1 MVESAAFPGGYYR
14 NTFEAPNESEGSG
27 SSAQIDTEV
36 TASENSTTPARKC
49 IMLNPNDEDP
59 YGVQRQVISLYNM
72 TQSERRDLIYRLK
85 MELEQTKIVLRNA
98 ELQRMNPVAMSS
110 TSDRVGFSSAHKLSS
125 RASNTKKPSDFAMGS
140 GKKVRHQTGTSRG
153 WNRGTSGKFESSKEP
168 MTSTPNIT
176 LMKQCDTLLKK
187 LWSHPHSWV
196 FQAPVDVV
204 KLNIPD
210 YLTII
215 EHPMDLGTVKKNLA
229 SGLYSSPHEF
239 AADVRLTFTNAMTYN
254 PPGHD
259 VHIMGDILS
268 KLFEA
273 RWKTIEKKLPACS
286 MQTLPAISLELN
298 DEGKAAI
305 SVPPTKKRKM
315 ASPIRECVPEPV
327 KPLMSAEER
336 HKLGRQLESLLDELP
351 AHIIDF
357 LKKHSSNGGEIAE
370 DEIEIDIDVLS
381 DEVLVTLQN
390 LLDEYIQNKEA
401 KQANVEPCEIEL
413 INGSG
418 PSTSSVQRGN
428 ELADEYVGGN
438 EPPISRSS
446 SDSESGSSEDLSDD
460 AKPMVQD
467 DSAKMPETANSEAQ
481 RDENTRIEFEGSQ
494 STGALEQMDICSQQ
508 KPGTDESDGQ
518 HEGNML
524 ETPASSEKRYRAALL
539 KNRFADII
547 LKARE
552 KPLPQ
557 NGIKGDPERLR
568 KEREELELQKK
579 KEKARLQ
586 AEAKAAEDARRQA
599 EAEAAAE
606 AAAEAKRK
614 REVEREAARQA
625 LLKME
630 KTVEINEN
638 SRFLED
644 LEMLSSSAPEQ
655 LPSSADET
663 SPERPLDALGSFN
676 LRGSNPLEQL
686 GLYMKQDDDEEE
698 PEARATVPK
707 PDETSPERPLDAL
720 GSFNL
725 GGSNPLEQLGLYM
738 KQDDDEEEP
747 EAPAVPKPDETSPER
762 PLDALGSFN
771 LKESNPLEKLGL
783 YMKQDDDDDVEEPE
797 AQAPAVPKLGNDV
810 EEGEID

>member
-14 NTFEAPNESEGSG
+14 NTFDAPDESEGSG

-36 TASENSTTPARKC
+36 TASENSSTPARKC
-49 IMLNPNDEDP
+49 ITLNSYEEDP
-59 YGVQRQVISLYNM
+59 YGVQRQVFSLYNM
-72 TQSERRDLIYRLK
+72 SLSERKDLIHQLK
-85 MELEQTKIVLRNA
+85 LELEQTKIVLKNA
-98 ELQRMNPVAMSS
+98 ELQRINPAYVSS
-110 TSDRVGFSSAHKLSS
+110 ASDRVGFSTAQKLSS
-125 RASNTKKPSDFAMGS
+125 RVSNLKKPSDFAMGP

-153 WNRGTSGKFESSKEP
+153 WNRGSSGKFESSKES
-168 MTSTPNIT
+168 MASATNMT

-196 FQAPVDVV
+196 FQTPVDVV

-210 YLTII
+210 YPTII
-215 EHPMDLGTVKKNLA
+215 KHPMDLGTVKKNLA

-259 VHIMGDILS
+259 VHIMGDILC

-286 MQTLPAISLELN
+286 MQTLPAITVEPN
-298 DEGKAAI
+298 AERKAAM
-305 SVPPTKKRKM
+305 SVPPSKKRKM
-315 ASPIRECVPEPV
+315 TSPVRESVPEPV
-327 KPLMSAEER
+327 KPLMTAEER
-336 HKLGRQLESLLDELP
+336 HRLGRQLESLLDEIP
-351 AHIIDF
+351 AQIIDF

-381 DEVLVTLQN
+381 DEVLLTLQK
-390 LLDEYIQNKEA
+390 LLDDYVREKEA
-401 KQANVEPCEIEL
+401 KQSNVEPCEIEL
-413 INGSG
+413 LNGSG
-418 PSTSSVQRGN
+418 PSNSSLLRGSI
-428 ELADEYVGGN
+428 LADEYVGGN
-438 EPPISRSS
+438 EPPISGSS
-446 SDSESGSSEDLSDD
+446 SDSESNSSEDQSDD
-460 AKPMVQD
+460 AKPMIQE
-467 DSAKMPETANSEAQ
+467 DSSKMPETANSEAQ
-481 RDENTRIEFEGSQ
+481 RDEDTRNGDPLERSQ
-494 STGALEQMDICSQQ
+494 SAGAGALDQMDVCSQQ
-508 KPGTDESDGQ
+508 KPSSDESDGQ
-518 HEGNML
+518 HDGNIL
-524 ETPASSEKRYRAALL
+524 ENPASSEKRYRAALL

-552 KPLPQ
+552 KTLPQ
-557 NGIKGDPERLR
+557 NSIKGDPERLR

-579 KEKARLQ
+579 KERARLQ
-586 AEAKAAEDARRQA
+586 AEAEAAEDARRQA

-606 AAAEAKRK
+606 AAAESKRK
-614 REVEREAARQA
+614 RELEREAARQA

-644 LEMLSSSAPEQ
+644 LEMLSSSVPEQ

-698 PEARATVPK
+698 A
-707 PDETSPERPLDAL
+707 
-720 GSFNL
+720 
-725 GGSNPLEQLGLYM
+725 
-738 KQDDDEEEP
+738 
-747 EAPAVPKPDETSPER
+747 EAPAVP
-762 PLDALGSFN
+762 N
-771 LKESNPLEKLGL
+771 L
-783 YMKQDDDDDVEEPE
+783 
-797 AQAPAVPKLGNDV
+797 ATDV

>member
-14 NTFEAPNESEGSG
+14 NTFEAPEESEGSG

-36 TASENSTTPARKC
+36 TASENSSTPARKC
-49 IMLNPNDEDP
+49 IMLNSNDEDP

-72 TQSERRDLIYRLK
+72 SISERRDLIYRLK
-85 MELEQTKIVLRNA
+85 LELEQTKIVLKNA
-98 ELQRMNPVAMSS
+98 ELQLLNPASLSS
-110 TSDRVGFSSAHKLSS
+110 TSDRVGFSTAQKLSS
-125 RASNTKKPSDFAMGS
+125 RVNNSKKPSDFAMGP
-140 GKKVRHQTGTSRG
+140 GKKVRQQTGTSRG
-153 WNRGTSGKFESSKEP
+153 WNRGSSGKFQSSKE
-168 MTSTPNIT
+168 S
-176 LMKQCDTLLKK
+176 K
-187 LWSHPHSWV
+187 
-196 FQAPVDVV
+196 APVDVV
-204 KLNIPD
+204 KLNLPD

-215 EHPMDLGTVKKNLA
+215 KHPMDLGTVKKNLA
-229 SGLYSSPHEF
+229 SGVYSSPHEF
-239 AADVRLTFTNAMTYN
+239 ATDVRLTFTNAMTYN

-259 VHIMGDILS
+259 VHIMGDILC

-286 MQTLPAISLELN
+286 MQTFSAITLEPN
-298 DEGKAAI
+298 EERKASI
-305 SVPPTKKRKM
+305 SVPPAKKRKM
-315 ASPIRECVPEPV
+315 ASPIRVSVPEPV
-327 KPLMSAEER
+327 KPLMTAEER
-336 HKLGRQLESLLDELP
+336 HRLGRQLESLLEELP
-351 AHIIDF
+351 AQIIDF

-381 DEVLVTLQN
+381 DEVLFTLRD
-390 LLDEYIQNKEA
+390 LLDEYVQNKEA
-401 KQANVEPCEIEL
+401 KQSNVQPCEIEL
-413 INGSG
+413 LNGSG
-418 PSTSSVQRGN
+418 PSNSSIQRGN
-428 ELADEYVGGN
+428 DFADEYVGGN

-446 SDSESGSSEDLSDD
+446 SDSESGSSEDQSDD
-460 AKPMVQD
+460 AKPMIEED
-467 DSAKMPETANSEAQ
+467 ASKMPETANSEAQ
-481 RDENTRIEFEGSQ
+481 RDEDARINDLFEGTQ
-494 STGALEQMDICSQQ
+494 STGAPEQMDISSQQ
-508 KPGTDESDGQ
+508 KPSSDESDGQ
-518 HEGNML
+518 HEGNIL

-539 KNRFADII
+539 KSRFADII

-552 KPLPQ
+552 KTLPQ
-557 NGIKGDPERLR
+557 NGNKGDPERLR

-579 KEKARLQ
+579 KERARLQ

-614 REVEREAARQA
+614 RELEREAARQA

-698 PEARATVPK
+698 PEAPVVPK
-707 PDETSPERPLDAL
+707 LERPLDAL

-738 KQDDDEEEP
+738 KQDDDDDEEEP
-747 EAPAVPKPDETSPER
+747 EAPAVPKPDETSSER

-771 LKESNPLEKLGL
+771 LNGSNPLEQLGL
-783 YMKQDDDDDVEEPE
+783 YMKQDDDEEEEEEPE
-797 AQAPAVPKLGNDV
+797 APTVSNLANDV

>member
-14 NTFEAPNESEGSG
+14 NTFEAPEESEGSG

-36 TASENSTTPARKC
+36 TASENSSTPARKC
-49 IMLNPNDEDP
+49 IMLNSNDEDP

-72 TQSERRDLIYRLK
+72 SQSERKDLIYRLK
-85 MELEQTKIVLRNA
+85 LELEQTKIVLKNA
-98 ELQRMNPVAMSS
+98 ELQRMNPAAVSS
-110 TSDRVGFSSAHKLSS
+110 TSDRVGFSTGQKISS
-125 RASNTKKPSDFAMGS
+125 RVSNSKKPSDFAVGS
-140 GKKVRHQTGTSRG
+140 GKKVRHQNGTSRG
-153 WNRGTSGKFESSKEP
+153 WNRGTSGKFESSKET

-176 LMKQCDTLLKK
+176 LMKQCDTLLRK

-210 YLTII
+210 YLTTIK
-215 EHPMDLGTVKKNLA
+215 HPMDLGTVKKNLA
-229 SGLYSSPHEF
+229 SGVYSSPHEF

-273 RWKTIEKKLPACS
+273 RWKTIKKKLPPCS
-286 MQTLPAISLELN
+286 MQTLPAVTLEPN
-298 DEGKAAI
+298 DERKAAI
-305 SVPPTKKRKM
+305 SVPPAKKRKM
-315 ASPIRECVPEPV
+315 ASPVRESVPEPV
-327 KPLMSAEER
+327 KPLMTEVER
-336 HKLGRQLESLLDELP
+336 HRLGRQLESLLDELP

-357 LKKHSSNGGEIAE
+357 LKKHNSNGGEIAE

-381 DEVLVTLQN
+381 DEVLVTLRN

-401 KQANVEPCEIEL
+401 KQTNVEPCEIEL
-413 INGSG
+413 INGSR
-418 PSTSSVQRGN
+418 PSNSSLQRGN
-428 ELADEYVGGN
+428 EMADEYVDGN

-446 SDSESGSSEDLSDD
+446 SDSDSGSSEDQSDD
-460 AKPMVQD
+460 AKPMVQG
-467 DSAKMPETANSEAQ
+467 DSSKMPETANSEAQ
-481 RDENTRIEFEGSQ
+481 RDENTRIDDLFVGSQ

-508 KPGTDESDGQ
+508 KLSSDESDGQ
-518 HEGNML
+518 HEGNIL

-568 KEREELELQKK
+568 KEREELVLQKK

-586 AEAKAAEDARRQA
+586 AEAEAAEDARRQA

-614 REVEREAARQA
+614 RELEREAARQA

-655 LPSSADET
+655 LPSSAEET

-698 PEARATVPK
+698 PEAPAVPK
-707 PDETSPERPLDAL
+707 PDETSTERPLDAL
-720 GSFNL
+720 GSFKLGECNPLEQLGLYMKQDDGEEEEPEAPVVPKPNETSLERPVDAFGSFNL
-725 GGSNPLEQLGLYM
+725 KGSNPLEQLGLYM

-747 EAPAVPKPDETSPER
+747 EAPAVP
-762 PLDALGSFN
+762 N
-771 LKESNPLEKLGL
+771 L
-783 YMKQDDDDDVEEPE
+783 
-797 AQAPAVPKLGNDV
+797 ANDV

>member
-1 MVESAAFPGGYYR
+1 MVESAAFPGGYYP
-14 NTFEAPNESEGSG
+14 NTFEAPDESEGSG

-36 TASENSTTPARKC
+36 TASENSSTPARKC
-49 IMLNPNDEDP
+49 IRLNYNDEDP

-72 TQSERRDLIYRLK
+72 SQSERKDLIYRLK
-85 MELEQTKIVLRNA
+85 LELEQTKIVLKNA
-98 ELQRMNPVAMSS
+98 ELQRMNPAFVSS
-110 TSDRVGFSSAHKLSS
+110 TSDRVGFSTAQKLSS
-125 RASNTKKPSDFAMGS
+125 RLSNLKTPSDFATGP

-153 WNRGTSGKFESSKEP
+153 WNRGSSGKFESTKES
-168 MTSTPNIT
+168 MASAPNMT

-187 LWSHPHSWV
+187 LWSHPHAWV

-215 EHPMDLGTVKKNLA
+215 KHPMDLGTVKKNLA
-229 SGLYSSPHEF
+229 SGVYSSPHEF

-286 MQTLPAISLELN
+286 MRTLPAITLEPI
-298 DEGKAAI
+298 DERKAAI
-305 SVPPTKKRKM
+305 SVPPAKKRKM
-315 ASPIRECVPEPV
+315 ASPLREGVLEPV
-327 KPLMSAEER
+327 KPLMTAEER
-336 HKLGRQLESLLDELP
+336 HRLGRQLESLLDELP
-351 AHIIDF
+351 AQIIDF
-357 LKKHSSNGGEIAE
+357 LKKHSSNEGEIAE

-381 DEVLVTLQN
+381 DEVLLTLQK
-390 LLDEYIQNKEA
+390 LLDEYIQDKEA
-401 KQANVEPCEIEL
+401 KQSNVEPCEIEL
-413 INGSG
+413 LNGSG
-418 PSTSSVQRGN
+418 PSSSSLQRGN

-438 EPPISRSS
+438 EPPIAGSS
-446 SDSESGSSEDLSDD
+446 SDSESGSSEDQSDD
-460 AKPMVQD
+460 PKPMMQEN
-467 DSAKMPETANSEAQ
+467 SSKMPETANSEAQ
-481 RDENTRIEFEGSQ
+481 RNEDTRPDDLFDGSQ
-494 STGALEQMDICSQQ
+494 STGAPEQMDICAQQ
-508 KPGTDESDGQ
+508 KRSYDESDGQ
-518 HEGNML
+518 NDGNIL
-524 ETPASSEKRYRAALL
+524 KTQASSEKRYRAALL

-552 KPLPQ
+552 KTLPQ
-557 NGIKGDPERLR
+557 ISNKGDPERLR

-579 KEKARLQ
+579 KERARLQ
-586 AEAKAAEDARRQA
+586 AEAEAAEDARRQA

-606 AAAEAKRK
+606 AAAESKRK
-614 REVEREAARQA
+614 RELEREAARQA

-655 LPSSADET
+655 LPSSADEI

-698 PEARATVPK
+698 PEA
-707 PDETSPERPLDAL
+707 
-720 GSFNL
+720 
-725 GGSNPLEQLGLYM
+725 
-738 KQDDDEEEP
+738 
-747 EAPAVPKPDETSPER
+747 PAVPSLAT
-762 PLDALGSFN
+762 
-771 LKESNPLEKLGL
+771 
-783 YMKQDDDDDVEEPE
+783 
-797 AQAPAVPKLGNDV
+797 DV

>member
-1 MVESAAFPGGYYR
+1 MVESAAFPGGYYQ
-14 NTFEAPNESEGSG
+14 NSFEAPDESEGSG

-36 TASENSTTPARKC
+36 TASENSSTPARKC
-49 IMLNPNDEDP
+49 IRLNSNDEEDP

-72 TQSERRDLIYRLK
+72 SQSERKDLIHRLK
-85 MELEQTKIVLRNA
+85 VELEQTKIVLKNA
-98 ELQRMNPVAMSS
+98 EFQRLNTASVSS
-110 TSDRVGFSSAHKLSS
+110 TSDRVGFTTAAQKLPS
-125 RASNTKKPSDFAMGS
+125 RVSNLKKPSDFATGP
-140 GKKVRHQTGTSRG
+140 GKKVRQQTGTSRG
-153 WNRGTSGKFESSKEP
+153 WNRGSSGKFESSKEP
-168 MTSTPNIT
+168 VASAPNVT

-187 LWSHPHSWV
+187 LWSHPHAWV

-215 EHPMDLGTVKKNLA
+215 KHPMDLGTVKKNLA
-229 SGLYSSPHEF
+229 SGAYLSPHEF

-259 VHIMGDILS
+259 VHVMGDMLS

-273 RWKTIEKKLPACS
+273 RWKAIEKKLPACS
-286 MQTLPAISLELN
+286 MQTLPALSLEPSA
-298 DEGKAAI
+298 ERKSAI
-305 SVPPTKKRKM
+305 SVPPAKKRKIV
-315 ASPIRECVPEPV
+315 SPVREIVPEPV
-327 KPLMSAEER
+327 KPLMTAEER
-336 HKLGRQLESLLDELP
+336 HRLGRQLESLLEELP
-351 AHIIDF
+351 PQIIDF

-381 DEVLVTLQN
+381 DEVLFALRK
-390 LLDEYIQNKEA
+390 LLEEYIRDKEA
-401 KQANVEPCEIEL
+401 KQSNVEPCEIEL
-413 INGSG
+413 VNGSG
-418 PSTSSVQRGN
+418 PSNSSLHRGN
-428 ELADEYVGGN
+428 EMADEYVGGN

-446 SDSESGSSEDLSDD
+446 SDSESSSSEDLSDD
-460 AKPMVQD
+460 AKPMIQD
-467 DSAKMPETANSEAQ
+467 DSSKVPETANSEAQ
-481 RDENTRIEFEGSQ
+481 RDGDTRIDDFCEGTQ
-494 STGALEQMDICSQQ
+494 STGAVEQMDICSQQ
-508 KPGTDESDGQ
+508 KPSSDEADGQ
-518 HEGNML
+518 HDGNTL
-524 ETPASSEKRYRAALL
+524 ETPATSEKRYRAALL

-552 KPLPQ
+552 KTLPQ
-557 NGIKGDPERLR
+557 NSSKGDPERLR

-579 KEKARLQ
+579 KERARLQ
-586 AEAKAAEDARRQA
+586 AEAEAAEVARRQA

-606 AAAEAKRK
+606 AAAESKRK
-614 REVEREAARQA
+614 RELEREAARQA

-698 PEARATVPK
+698 PEA
-707 PDETSPERPLDAL
+707 
-720 GSFNL
+720 
-725 GGSNPLEQLGLYM
+725 
-738 KQDDDEEEP
+738 
-747 EAPAVPKPDETSPER
+747 PAVP
-762 PLDALGSFN
+762 N
-771 LKESNPLEKLGL
+771 L
-783 YMKQDDDDDVEEPE
+783 
-797 AQAPAVPKLGNDV
+797 ATDV

>member
-14 NTFEAPNESEGSG
+14 NTFEAPDESEGSG

-36 TASENSTTPARKC
+36 TASENSSTPARKC
-49 IMLNPNDEDP
+49 VKLNSDDEDP

-72 TQSERRDLIYRLK
+72 SQSERKDLIHRLK
-85 MELEQTKIVLRNA
+85 LELEQTKIVLKNA
-98 ELQRMNPVAMSS
+98 ELQRLNTPSVSS
-110 TSDRVGFSSAHKLSS
+110 TSARMGFNSAQKVLSS
-125 RASNTKKPSDFAMGS
+125 RVSNSKKPSDFAMGP
-140 GKKVRHQTGTSRG
+140 GKSVRHQSGTASRG
-153 WNRGTSGKFESSKEP
+153 WNRGSSGKFESSSKESVP
-168 MTSTPNIT
+168 SASNVI

-215 EHPMDLGTVKKNLA
+215 KHPMDLGTIKKNLA

-273 RWKTIEKKLPACS
+273 RWKLIEKKLPVCS
-286 MQTLPAISLELN
+286 MQTLPAITLEPR
-298 DEGKAAI
+298 EEKRTAVC
-305 SVPPTKKRKM
+305 VPPAKKRKM
-315 ASPIRECVPEPV
+315 ASPVRESVPEKPV
-327 KPLMSAEER
+327 KPLMTAEER
-336 HKLGRQLESLLDELP
+336 HRLGRQLESLLEELP
-351 AHIIDF
+351 AQIIDF

-381 DEVLVTLQN
+381 DEVLFSLKK
-390 LLDEYIQNKEA
+390 LLDEHIQDKEA
-401 KQANVEPCEIEL
+401 KQSNVEPCEIEL
-413 INGSG
+413 LNGPG
-418 PSTSSVQRGN
+418 LQRGN
-428 ELADEYVGGN
+428 EMADEYVGGN

-446 SDSESGSSEDLSDD
+446 SDSESGSSEDQSDD
-460 AKPMVQD
+460 AKPMIQEG
-467 DSAKMPETANSEAQ
+467 ATKIPETTNSEAQ
-481 RDENTRIEFEGSQ
+481 RDEDTRIDDLLDGSQ
-494 STGALEQMDICSQQ
+494 SNGAPEQMDSSQQ
-508 KPGTDESDGQ
+508 KPSSDETDGQ
-518 HEGNML
+518 HDGNTL
-524 ETPASSEKRYRAALL
+524 EIPASSEKQYRAALL
-539 KNRFADII
+539 KNKFADII

-552 KPLPQ
+552 KTLPQ
-557 NGIKGDPERLR
+557 NSNKGDPEKLR

-579 KEKARLQ
+579 KERARLQ
-586 AEAKAAEDARRQA
+586 AEAEAAEDARRQA

-606 AAAEAKRK
+606 AAAESKRQ

-644 LEMLSSSAPEQ
+644 LEMLRSSAPEQ
-655 LPSSADET
+655 LLSSVDEI
-663 SPERPLDALGSFN
+663 SPERTLDALGSFN
-676 LRGSNPLEQL
+676 LRGMNPLEQL
-686 GLYMKQDDDEEE
+686 GLYMKE
-698 PEARATVPK
+698 
-707 PDETSPERPLDAL
+707 
-720 GSFNL
+720 
-725 GGSNPLEQLGLYM
+725 
-738 KQDDDEEEP
+738 DDDEEEP
-747 EAPAVPKPDETSPER
+747 EAPAVPKLAT
-762 PLDALGSFN
+762 
-771 LKESNPLEKLGL
+771 
-783 YMKQDDDDDVEEPE
+783 
-797 AQAPAVPKLGNDV
+797 DV

>member
-14 NTFEAPNESEGSG
+14 NTFDAPDESEGSG

-36 TASENSTTPARKC
+36 TASENSSTPARKC
-49 IMLNPNDEDP
+49 ITLNSYEEDP
-59 YGVQRQVISLYNM
+59 YGVQRQVFSLYNM
-72 TQSERRDLIYRLK
+72 SLSERKDLIHQLK
-85 MELEQTKIVLRNA
+85 LELEQTKIVLKNA
-98 ELQRMNPVAMSS
+98 ELQRINPAYVSS
-110 TSDRVGFSSAHKLSS
+110 ASDRVGFSTAQKLSS
-125 RASNTKKPSDFAMGS
+125 RVSNLKKPSDFAMGP

-153 WNRGTSGKFESSKEP
+153 WNRGSSGKFESSKES
-168 MTSTPNIT
+168 MASATNMT

-196 FQAPVDVV
+196 FQTPVDVV

-210 YLTII
+210 YPTII
-215 EHPMDLGTVKKNLA
+215 KHPMDLGTVKKNLA

-259 VHIMGDILS
+259 VHIMGDILC

-286 MQTLPAISLELN
+286 MQTLPAITVEPN
-298 DEGKAAI
+298 DERKAAM
-305 SVPPTKKRKM
+305 SVPPSKKRKVT
-315 ASPIRECVPEPV
+315 SPVRESVPEPV
-327 KPLMSAEER
+327 KPLMTAEER
-336 HKLGRQLESLLDELP
+336 HRLGRQLESLLDEIP
-351 AHIIDF
+351 AQIIDF

-381 DEVLVTLQN
+381 DEVLLTLQK
-390 LLDEYIQNKEA
+390 LLDDYVRDKEA
-401 KQANVEPCEIEL
+401 KQSNVELCEIEL
-413 INGSG
+413 LNGSG
-418 PSTSSVQRGN
+418 PSNSSLLRGSI
-428 ELADEYVGGN
+428 LADEYVGGN
-438 EPPISRSS
+438 EPPISGSS
-446 SDSESGSSEDLSDD
+446 SDSESNSSEDQSDD
-460 AKPMVQD
+460 AKPMIQE
-467 DSAKMPETANSEAQ
+467 DSSKMPETANSEAQ
-481 RDENTRIEFEGSQ
+481 RDEDTRNGDTLERSQ
-494 STGALEQMDICSQQ
+494 SAGAGALDQIDVCSQQ
-508 KPGTDESDGQ
+508 KPSSDESDGQ
-518 HEGNML
+518 HDGNIL

-552 KPLPQ
+552 KTLPQ
-557 NGIKGDPERLR
+557 NSIKGDPERLR

-579 KEKARLQ
+579 KERARLQ
-586 AEAKAAEDARRQA
+586 AEAEAAEDARRQA

-606 AAAEAKRK
+606 AAAESKRK
-614 REVEREAARQA
+614 RELEREAARQA

-644 LEMLSSSAPEQ
+644 LEMLSSSVPEQ
-655 LPSSADET
+655 LPSSADEI

-698 PEARATVPK
+698 A
-707 PDETSPERPLDAL
+707 
-720 GSFNL
+720 
-725 GGSNPLEQLGLYM
+725 
-738 KQDDDEEEP
+738 
-747 EAPAVPKPDETSPER
+747 EAPAVPHLAT
-762 PLDALGSFN
+762 
-771 LKESNPLEKLGL
+771 
-783 YMKQDDDDDVEEPE
+783 
-797 AQAPAVPKLGNDV
+797 DV

>member
-14 NTFEAPNESEGSG
+14 NTFEAPEESEGSG

-36 TASENSTTPARKC
+36 TASENSSTPARKC
-49 IMLNPNDEDP
+49 IMLNSNDEDP

-72 TQSERRDLIYRLK
+72 SISERRDLIYRLK
-85 MELEQTKIVLRNA
+85 LELEQTKIVLKNA
-98 ELQRMNPVAMSS
+98 ELQLLNPASLSS
-110 TSDRVGFSSAHKLSS
+110 TSDRVGFSTAQKLSS
-125 RASNTKKPSDFAMGS
+125 RVNNSKKPSDFAMGP
-140 GKKVRHQTGTSRG
+140 GKKVRQQTGTSRG
-153 WNRGTSGKFESSKEP
+153 WNRGSSGKFQSSKE
-168 MTSTPNIT
+168 S
-176 LMKQCDTLLKK
+176 K
-187 LWSHPHSWV
+187 
-196 FQAPVDVV
+196 APVDVV
-204 KLNIPD
+204 KLNLPD

-215 EHPMDLGTVKKNLA
+215 KHPMDLGTVKKNLA
-229 SGLYSSPHEF
+229 SGVYSSPHEF
-239 AADVRLTFTNAMTYN
+239 ATDVRLTFTNAMTYN

-273 RWKTIEKKLPACS
+273 RWTTIEKKLPACS
-286 MQTLPAISLELN
+286 MQTFSAITLEPN
-298 DEGKAAI
+298 EERKAAI
-305 SVPPTKKRKM
+305 SVPPAKKRKM
-315 ASPIRECVPEPV
+315 ASPIRVSVPEPV
-327 KPLMSAEER
+327 KPLMTAEER
-336 HKLGRQLESLLDELP
+336 HRLGRQLESLLEELP
-351 AHIIDF
+351 AQIIDF

-381 DEVLVTLQN
+381 DEVLFTLQD
-390 LLDEYIQNKEA
+390 LLDEYVQNKEA
-401 KQANVEPCEIEL
+401 KQSNVQPCEIEL
-413 INGSG
+413 LNESG
-418 PSTSSVQRGN
+418 PSNSSIQRGN
-428 ELADEYVGGN
+428 DFADEYVGGN
-438 EPPISRSS
+438 EPPISGSS
-446 SDSESGSSEDLSDD
+446 SDSEFGSSEDQSDD
-460 AKPMVQD
+460 AKPMIEED
-467 DSAKMPETANSEAQ
+467 ASKMPEIANSEAQ
-481 RDENTRIEFEGSQ
+481 RDEDARINDHFEGTQ
-494 STGALEQMDICSQQ
+494 STGAPEQMDICSQQ
-508 KPGTDESDGQ
+508 KPSSDESDGQ
-518 HEGNML
+518 HEGNIL

-539 KNRFADII
+539 KSRFADII

-552 KPLPQ
+552 KTLPQ
-557 NGIKGDPERLR
+557 NGNKGDPERLR

-579 KEKARLQ
+579 KERARLQ

-614 REVEREAARQA
+614 RELEREAARQA

-698 PEARATVPK
+698 PEAPVVPK
-707 PDETSPERPLDAL
+707 PERPLDAL

-738 KQDDDEEEP
+738 KQDDDDDEEEP
-747 EAPAVPKPDETSPER
+747 EAPAVPKPDETSSER

-771 LKESNPLEKLGL
+771 LNGSNPLEQLGL
-783 YMKQDDDDDVEEPE
+783 YMKQDDDEEE
-797 AQAPAVPKLGNDV
+797 EHEAPAVPNLANDV

>member
-14 NTFEAPNESEGSG
+14 NTFDAPDESEGSG

-36 TASENSTTPARKC
+36 TASENSSTPARKC
-49 IMLNPNDEDP
+49 ITLNSYEEDP
-59 YGVQRQVISLYNM
+59 YGVQRQVFSLYNM
-72 TQSERRDLIYRLK
+72 SLSERKDLIHQLK
-85 MELEQTKIVLRNA
+85 LELEQTKIVLKNA
-98 ELQRMNPVAMSS
+98 ELQRINPAYVSS
-110 TSDRVGFSSAHKLSS
+110 ASDRVGFSTAQKLSS
-125 RASNTKKPSDFAMGS
+125 RVNNLKKPSDFAMGP

-153 WNRGTSGKFESSKEP
+153 WNRGSSGKFESSKES
-168 MTSTPNIT
+168 MASATNMT

-196 FQAPVDVV
+196 FQTPVDVV

-210 YLTII
+210 YPTII
-215 EHPMDLGTVKKNLA
+215 KHPMDLGTVKKNLA

-259 VHIMGDILS
+259 VHIMGDILC

-286 MQTLPAISLELN
+286 MQTLPAITVEPN
-298 DEGKAAI
+298 DERKAAM
-305 SVPPTKKRKM
+305 SVPPSKKRKM
-315 ASPIRECVPEPV
+315 TSPVRESVPEPV
-327 KPLMSAEER
+327 KPLMTAEER
-336 HKLGRQLESLLDELP
+336 HRLGRQLESLLDEIP
-351 AHIIDF
+351 AQIIDF

-381 DEVLVTLQN
+381 DEVLLTLQK
-390 LLDEYIQNKEA
+390 LLDDYVRDKEA
-401 KQANVEPCEIEL
+401 KQSNVEPCEIEL
-413 INGSG
+413 LNGSG
-418 PSTSSVQRGN
+418 PSNSSLLRGN
-428 ELADEYVGGN
+428 ILADEYVGGN
-438 EPPISRSS
+438 EPPISGSS
-446 SDSESGSSEDLSDD
+446 SDSESNSSEDQSDD
-460 AKPMVQD
+460 AKPMIQE
-467 DSAKMPETANSEAQ
+467 DSSKMPEAANSEAQ
-481 RDENTRIEFEGSQ
+481 TDEDTRNGDPLERSQ
-494 STGALEQMDICSQQ
+494 SAGAGALDQMDGCSQQ
-508 KPGTDESDGQ
+508 KPSSDESDGQ
-518 HEGNML
+518 HDGNIL

-552 KPLPQ
+552 KTLPQ
-557 NGIKGDPERLR
+557 NSIKGDPERLR

-579 KEKARLQ
+579 KERARLQ
-586 AEAKAAEDARRQA
+586 AEAEAAEDARRQA

-606 AAAEAKRK
+606 AAAESKRK
-614 REVEREAARQA
+614 RELEREAARQA

-644 LEMLSSSAPEQ
+644 LEMLSSSVPEQ
-655 LPSSADET
+655 LPSSADEI

-698 PEARATVPK
+698 A
-707 PDETSPERPLDAL
+707 
-720 GSFNL
+720 
-725 GGSNPLEQLGLYM
+725 
-738 KQDDDEEEP
+738 
-747 EAPAVPKPDETSPER
+747 EAPAVP
-762 PLDALGSFN
+762 N
-771 LKESNPLEKLGL
+771 L
-783 YMKQDDDDDVEEPE
+783 
-797 AQAPAVPKLGNDV
+797 ATDV